1 MVNIFNSLPE
11 NFFKPLT
18 SKYKIEYADSIQLIF
33 NTFKPEISYGV
44 NREIVVSVLEDYFSD
59 DDVDMFVEESNQII
73 TDARGK
79 ANEVIRVLKE
89 AGWIEYEA
97 AENHQINVVLCEYAI
112 PIIGAFNTI
121 IREDETEYQ
130 GIISQIHATLQNKD
144 LYNKPYEL
152 ILKGAR
158 ENTDRLVSEL
168 KKLNASIKRHMDKQ
182 TNEMDASQILEH
194 FFDYHQ
200 NIGSKAYLRMK
211 TSENISYFRSAII
224 EKLEEILST
233 QSIMELAIKGYMEV
247 EQITDKDQTYDEVL
261 SMILDMKTAFYR
273 LDEIIEEI
281 DRKHSK
287 YMKNAVMRARFLLST
302 GSNMEGKI
310 LQILGNLT
318 DELNRDENNNLF
330 DEAEEDLLNIFH
342 VYPQKFIDIESFKTI
357 PVTKKQD
364 VVNDISRD
372 GIMSDKER
380 QLYKEVLKEKNRTR
394 FSRKNINQYVVEM
407 LGERERMKAS
417 SLPLES
423 RRDFIRMIYI
433 SIYGNNRANAYKVE
447 RSRNNICVKGYEF
460 PDFDIIKA

>member
-1 MVNIFNSLPE
+1 MLHLFKTLPE

-18 SKYKIEYADSIQLIF
+18 SKYKSEYADCIQLIF

-59 DDVDMFVEESNQII
+59 DNVDMFVDESEQVI

-89 AGWIEYEA
+89 SGWIEYESA
-97 AENHQINVVLCEYAI
+97 PNHQIDVVLFEYAVPVI
-112 PIIGAFNTI
+112 DAFNII

-130 GIISQIHATLQNKD
+130 GIISQIHAALQNKD

-194 FFDYHQ
+194 FFTYHQ

-233 QSIMELAIKGYMEV
+233 PTTLELVVKGYMEV
-247 EQITDKDQTYDEVL
+247 EQVTDEDEAYDETL
-261 SMILDMKTAFYR
+261 NLILDMKTAFYR
-273 LDEIIEEI
+273 LDDIIDEI

-287 YMKNAVMRARFLLST
+287 YMKNAVMRAKFLLST
-302 GSNMEGKI
+302 GSNMEGKMLKI
-310 LQILGNLT
+310 LSDLT
-318 DELNRDENNNLF
+318 EELNQEDNNGLF
-330 DEAEEDLLNIFH
+330 DDASEDLLNLFH
-342 VYPQKFIDIESFKTI
+342 IYPQRFVDMESFKAI

-364 VVNDISRD
+364 VVNEISQE
-372 GIMSDKER
+372 GIMSQEDR
-380 QLYKEVLKEKNRTR
+380 ALYKELLKEKNRIR
-394 FSRKNINQYVVEM
+394 FSRKNIDQYVMQV
-407 LGERERMKAS
+407 LGDRVLMKAS
-417 SLPLES
+417 SLPLNDK
-423 RRDFIRMIYI
+423 RDFIRLIYI
-433 SIYGNNRANAYKVE
+433 SLYGNNRANGYKVR
-447 RSRNNICVKGYEF
+447 RSVEKICVNGFEF
-460 PDFDIIKA
+460 PDYDIMKA